1 MHRPPTSTLL
11 VVLATL
17 ALVLA
22 ACGAAAEATPTEAEQ
37 PTPEATPESTPDATP
52 SPEEDE
58 TDAAEPTD
66 DGSGDGVEVNVGAMS
81 FAPTQLTIPAGT
93 EVTFNNTSQL
103 PHTITHGTNGR
114 AVDDAAFDRN
124 IGEMA
129 SVTIAFD
136 EPGTY
141 EVTCKIHPSMNM
153 TIVVEG

>member
-1 MHRPPTSTLL
+1 MHRPPTSILL
-11 VVLATL
+11 AVVASL

-22 ACGAAAEATPTEAEQ
+22 ACGGTAEATPTEAEL
-37 PTPEATPESTPDATP
+37 PATDPTMEATPEATA

-66 DGSGDGVEVNVGAMS
+66 EASNGEEVIVGASS
-81 FAPTQLTIPAGT
+81 FGPGQLTVAAGT
-93 EVTFNNTSQL
+93 DVTFNNTSSF
-103 PHTITHGTNGR
+103 PHTITHGSNGR
-114 AVDDAAFDRN
+114 AVDDPAFDRN
-124 IGEMA
+124 IGEGA
-129 SVTIAFD
+129 TVTITFD

>member
-11 VVLATL
+11 VVVATL

-22 ACGAAAEATPTEAEQ
+22 ACGAAPEATPTEAEQ
-37 PTPEATPESTPDATP
+37 PTPEATPDATPDATP
-52 SPEEDE
+52 SPEDDE

-66 DGSGDGVEVNVGAMS
+66 DGSDDGVEVNVGAMS
-81 FAPTQLTIPAGT
+81 FAPAQLTVPAGT

-114 AVDDAAFDRN
+114 AVDDPAFDRN